1 MIDEQLEQANT
12 MKYLGVMISGDD
24 SMDRE
29 VERIEC
35 ASRIIGGMSQG
46 IFNVWV

>member
-1 MIDEQLEQANT
+1 
-12 MKYLGVMISGDD
+12 MKYLGVMTSGDN

-29 VERIEC
+29 VEERIEC
-35 ASRIIGGMSQG
+35 ASRVIGEMSQG